1 MSTPATLLTVAGLT
15 LCRGGRCLLNGL
27 DLSLHAG
34 EVLAVTGPSG
44 CGKTSLVRL
53 LAGLDRPAAGQV
65 LVALA
70 DGRLVSPARARG
82 RLAPAFQDAG
92 LPGPLCAV
100 DGVAAGRLHARPWW
114 GGLGLPPGGAERR
127 AALAVLADLGVG
139 HLALRPLA
147 VASGGER
154 QRVAVARALHHG
166 GAVLLLDEP
175 VSQLDAAT
183 AALVMTRLRA
193 AAQDG
198 GRAVLVVLHQSD
210 LVARFADRELRLDGH
225 GGALMH
231 AQAAA

>member
-1 MSTPATLLTVAGLT
+1 MAQVLLATYGVSLS
-15 LCRGGRCLLNGL
+15 RGGRRLLDNL
-27 DLSLHAG
+27 DITLAAG

-53 LAGLDRPAAGQV
+53 LAGLDRPASGQV

-70 DGRLVSPARARG
+70 DGRMVPPAQARG

-114 GGLGLPPGGAERR
+114 GGLGLPPGGVER
-127 AALAVLADLGVG
+127 AAAQLRLAELGVA
-139 HLALRPLA
+139 HLARRPLA

-175 VSQLDAAT
+175 VSQLDRTT
-183 AALVMTRLRA
+183 AALVMARLRSA
-193 AAQDG
+193 ARDE
-198 GRAVLVVLHQSD
+198 GRAVLVVLHQPE
-210 LVARFADRELRLDGH
+210 LVTGYADRELRLDGA
-225 GGALMH
+225 GAAYLVG
-231 AQAAA
+231 AAA